1 MKMLR
6 SRRRFGHG
14 QLDVGSVPVR
24 FAASA
29 GCCLCLDVVLDR
41 FRYLSSTWI
50 ALGVEKSEKMARP
63 NSRLFSLHACRV
75 EIDRN
80 MVQCPFLNGLEGIEQ
95 ESKEG
100 EEAT

>member
-63 NSRLFSLHACRV
+63 DDLFYCMLVVLKS
-75 EIDRN
+75 
-80 MVQCPFLNGLEGIEQ
+80 IETWF
-95 ESKEG
+95 G
-100 EEAT
+100 ARF